1 MKTTILSIIA
11 LSAVLSAPAFAT
23 GSMLDQQ
30 GQTAQM
36 LLQYDTNQ
44 DGIISR
50 AELEAGKTAEFAKA
64 DTNADGF
71 LSWDE
76 FQAWNEARRTAQTN
90 AVFAV
95 MDADGNASISADE
108 FANAYPERGATQAT
122 NMFTLAD
129 TNADGALSLEE
140 LAALRTGNGDPLEK
154 QLEMFTS
161 LDANAD
167 KQLSVDEFGGKSGK
181 AKGNRTPP
189 TSKMSGTNTS
199 TFAGKTP
206 GGMRR

>member
-1 MKTTILSIIA
+1 MKTTLLSLVA
-11 LSAVLSAPAFAT
+11 LSAALSAPAFAA

-30 GQTAQM
+30 SQAAQA

-50 AELEAGKTAEFAKA
+50 AEMEAGKAAEFAKA
-64 DTNADGF
+64 DANANGF

-76 FQAWNEARRTAQTN
+76 FNAWNEAKRIAQINT
-90 AVFAV
+90 VFAV
-95 MDADGNASISADE
+95 MDADGNASVSAAE
-108 FANAYPERGATQAT
+108 FANAYPERGATQVT
-122 NMFTLAD
+122 SMFALAD
-129 TNADGALSLEE
+129 TNADGALSQEE
-140 LAALRTGNGDPLEK
+140 LTALRAGNGDPLEK
-154 QLEMFTS
+154 QLEMFTT
-161 LDANAD
+161 LDTNAD
-167 KQLSVDEFGGKSGK
+167 KQLSVDEFGGKSGN

-199 TFAGKTP
+199 AFAGRIP

>member
-1 MKTTILSIIA
+1 MKTTMLSIIA

-30 GQTAQM
+30 GQAAQM

-95 MDADGNASISADE
+95 MDADGNAAVSAAE
-108 FANAYPERGATQAT
+108 FANAYPERGATQAA
-122 NMFTLAD
+122 NMFALAD
-129 TNADGALSLEE
+129 TNADGVLSLEE

-167 KQLSVDEFGGKSGK
+167 QQLSVDEFGGKP
-181 AKGNRTPP
+181 ARARGNRRPLAG
-189 TSKMSGTNTS
+189 KMSGDDAS
-199 TFAGKTP
+199 TFAGRTP
-206 GGMRR
+206 GSMRR